1 MISTLGQLFCGL
13 ACLTSASRM
22 AFAFSRDRG
31 LPRALSK
38 VNPSGTPRNAVI
50 AMAVAA
56 LIITLPALK
65 GNSAGDPF
73 PFAFFAVVSITVI
86 GLYIAY
92 AIPIYLR
99 WRAGSS
105 FEQSPVW
112 NLGNKWKWMNPFA
125 VVWVGLITIIFC
137 LPFVPAAVPGNEDFS
152 WESVNYAPLTVG
164 AVLLFATLA
173 WHLKAKHFFTGQT
186 KNIDIDR
193 ALTAEGDKPP
203 STS

>member
-1 MISTLGQLFCGL
+1 M
-13 ACLTSASRM
+13 
-22 AFAFSRDRG
+22 
-31 LPRALSK
+31 
-38 VNPSGTPRNAVI
+38 NPSGTPRNAVI

-92 AIPIYLR
+92 VIPIYLR
-99 WRAGSS
+99 WRKGDE

-112 NLGNKWKWMNPFA
+112 NLGKKWRWMNPLA
-125 VVWVGLITIIFC
+125 VFWVGLITIIFC

-152 WESVNYAPLTVG
+152 WESVNYAPLMVG
-164 AVLLFATLA
+164 AVFLFAAVA
-173 WHLKAKHFFTGQT
+173 WQVKAKHFFTGQT
-186 KNIDIDR
+186 KNIDIDK
-193 ALTAEGDKPP
+193 ALTAEEDKPP
-203 STS
+203 STP